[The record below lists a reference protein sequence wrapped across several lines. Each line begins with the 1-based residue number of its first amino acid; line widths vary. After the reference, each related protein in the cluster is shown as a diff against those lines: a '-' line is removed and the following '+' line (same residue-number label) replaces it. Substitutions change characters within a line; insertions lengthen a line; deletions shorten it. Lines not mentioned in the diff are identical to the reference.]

1 MQYRIRLRHD
11 KFRIAAFNTH
21 NSDTKAAAQ
30 ACLCQALAV
39 QLARRAGFGN
49 GKAFHKLDKVDHF
62 ARYQMRDALAHVP
75 FRKNHMVRTQTLHDA
90 PVRLRVRLDPDIAHA
105 QLVQVQRGKHAGLQ
119 IVTDGH
125 HHVRKIQHVQLLEQI
140 RVARVGLHHMRQ
152 FVCQALHTIGIDIY
166 G

>member
-1 MQYRIRLRHD
+1 
-11 KFRIAAFNTH
+11 
-21 NSDTKAAAQ
+21 
-30 ACLCQALAV
+30 
-39 QLARRAGFGN
+39 
-49 GKAFHKLDKVDHF
+49 
-62 ARYQMRDALAHVP
+62 
-75 FRKNHMVRTQTLHDA
+75 MVCAQTLHDA
-90 PVRLRVRLDPDIAHA
+90 PVRLGMRLDPDIAHT
-105 QLVQVQRGKHAGLQ
+105 QLVQIQCCEHAGLQ